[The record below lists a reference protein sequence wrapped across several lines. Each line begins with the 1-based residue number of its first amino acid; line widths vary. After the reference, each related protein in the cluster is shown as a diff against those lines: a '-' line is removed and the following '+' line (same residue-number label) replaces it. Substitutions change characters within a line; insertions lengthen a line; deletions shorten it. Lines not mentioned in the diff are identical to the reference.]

1 MGTDIAES
9 VCIPLWHSLRAGR
22 WRQAHG
28 LARVEE
34 TFAADDVALATAK
47 VNGWLALDQGHG
59 PSAIKTE
66 VQAWDVT
73 ALPAPFQVA
82 RHLLL
87 RQDGDALPVLG
98 QLVSDGT
105 LNVGQLASWP
115 IFDRIRETGL
125 LDDLLGAG
133 RLAFIAGRVLGRRS
147 RDPAPGVEHPDD
159 CGADQVH
166 VPAEEREQALNQ
178 AGPA

>member
-9 VCIPLWHSLRAGR
+9 VCMPLWNSQRPGR

-28 LARVEE
+28 LASVEE
-34 TFAADDVALATAK
+34 AFAADDVAIATAK

-59 PSAIKTE
+59 PSAIRTE
-66 VQAWDVT
+66 VQAWDVA
-73 ALPAPFQVA
+73 ALPAPFRAA

-115 IFDRIRETGL
+115 IFDRIRKTGL
-125 LDDLLGAG
+125 LDDLLSAG
-133 RLAFIAGRVLGRRS
+133 RLAFIAVRDLDRAFPRS
-147 RDPAPGVEHPDD
+147 GPR
-159 CGADQVH
+159 CGAS
-166 VPAEEREQALNQ
+166 
-178 AGPA
+178 